1 MCATSTLST
10 SPVQFIPCSDLRLNQ
25 SAKKVSKNELKSEK
39 IQDLIHE
46 MIILAGYEAD
56 PSQTKKKSRLVGIAA
71 PQVGVMKQIIIIDS
85 VSRREKTPEF
95 EILINPQII
104 WLSKERDSVP
114 QGCFS
119 VPKHFTGLVER
130 SSSVVVKALD
140 REGNSIHKRYEGY
153 PAHVLQHEIDHLHG
167 IRFPQRLHN
176 ETELHILPK
185 GDADLPS
192 YRKNWKNWPH
202 HASLETWTQ
211 FKEGQYN
218 LKK

>member
-140 REGNSIHKRYEGY
+140 REGTLFINDTRAIRLTSFSMKSTTFMVFDSLKDFIMKQNSTYFLKAMLISH
-153 PAHVLQHEIDHLHG
+153 P
-167 IRFPQRLHN
+167 
-176 ETELHILPK
+176 TEKIGKIGLIMPL
-185 GDADLPS
+185 
-192 YRKNWKNWPH
+192 
-202 HASLETWTQ
+202 
-211 FKEGQYN
+211 
-218 LKK
+218 